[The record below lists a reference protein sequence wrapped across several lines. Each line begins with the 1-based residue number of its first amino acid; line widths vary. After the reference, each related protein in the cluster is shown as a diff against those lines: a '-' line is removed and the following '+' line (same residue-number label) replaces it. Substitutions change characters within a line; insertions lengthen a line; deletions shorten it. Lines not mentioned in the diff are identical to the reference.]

1 MAEGVRHARRDRT
14 DNHTMRRLGRRLG
27 SIVLRLPRLSEA
39 LRTLAHLRGH
49 RLALVYHRLCVTPAA
64 AGELV
69 PTVPVDV
76 FRAHLNALRDTVDL
90 VTVDEL
96 VSDERDTNERRKAGY
111 RPAVAVTFDDDLASH
126 SEHALPILR
135 ELGVPA
141 TFFLS
146 GRALHGQGPYGFQ
159 QLEALLLAHGAKETM
174 ALLGVSVLNMP
185 DLVLACERSPK
196 LRERVREL
204 AAHLPATDML
214 DGAGIAALGRGGM
227 SVGFHTTDHQVLP
240 DLDDAALDHAV
251 THGRLALAAT
261 AGAAVRHFAYPYGQA
276 DSRSATAVRRAG
288 FVAAFTGDGQPI
300 RRGDDRYRLGR
311 WEPGPVSADDLLR
324 RLAVRLHRGHV
335 RPATHNARWM

>member
-1 MAEGVRHARRDRT
+1 MAEGVCHVWRYGT
-14 DNHTMRRLGRRLG
+14 DHTMTRLGRRLG
-27 SIVLRLPRLSEA
+27 SIVLRSPGLSEA
-39 LRTLAHLRGH
+39 LRTLARLRGR
-49 RLALVYHRLCVTPAA
+49 RLALVYHRLCLTPVP

-76 FRAHLNALRDTVDL
+76 FRAQLNALRDTVDL

-126 SEHALPILR
+126 AEHALPILR

-146 GRALHGQGPYGFQ
+146 GRALHGQGSYGFQ
-159 QLEALLLAHGAKETM
+159 QLEALLLTHGAKETM
-174 ALLGVSVLNMP
+174 ALLGVSALNTP
-185 DLVLACERSPK
+185 DLVLACERSPT

-204 AAHLPATDML
+204 AARLPATDIL
-214 DGAGIAALGRGGM
+214 DAAGIAALSRGGM
-227 SVGFHTTDHQVLP
+227 SVGFHTTSHQVLP
-240 DLDDAALDHAV
+240 DLDDAALDNAV
-251 THGRLALAAT
+251 THGHLALAAA
-261 AGAAVRHFAYPYGQA
+261 AGVAVRHFAYPYGRA
-276 DSRSATAVRRAG
+276 DSRSAAAVRRAG

-300 RRGDDRYRLGR
+300 RPSDDRYRLGR
-311 WEPGPVSADDLLR
+311 WEPGWVSADELLR